1 MLVLSELVTESSKLF
16 PSCGRNKNV
25 VTTCIEQGL
34 IFFLVEVDSSMG
46 VSLLDPCGLNEYRIS
61 LNKCLPAYLKFLLRD
76 EHLLEGVHSI
86 KGGTY

>member
-16 PSCGRNKNV
+16 PSYGRNKNV

-61 LNKCLPAYLKFLLRD
+61 LNRHQHAYLKLLPRV
-76 EHLLEGVHSI
+76 EHLLEGVHLI